1 MKKRILYI
9 TWGVMYALCAGL
21 GFVAPKTDAQKVAL
35 MLLSL
40 VFFVPPAWL
49 TVDALRVK
57 DRKTMKILG
66 WISGLSLGLTTAA
79 YIANLASVTASDGVG
94 DVLYGLLIIISAPMV
109 SMGAELMSLFLWA
122 CLLVVSLQNRK

>member
-9 TWGVMYALCAGL
+9 AWAVVYALCAGL
-21 GFVAPKTDAQKVAL
+21 GFVVPKTDAQKVAL
-35 MLLSL
+35 TLLSL
-40 VFFVPPAWL
+40 VFFLPPAWL
-49 TVDALRVK
+49 AVDALRFK

-79 YIANLASVTASDGVG
+79 YIANLASATASEAAGN
-94 DVLYGLLIIISAPMV
+94 VLYGVLIIVSAPMV

-122 CLLVVSLQNRK
+122 CLLAVSLQNRK